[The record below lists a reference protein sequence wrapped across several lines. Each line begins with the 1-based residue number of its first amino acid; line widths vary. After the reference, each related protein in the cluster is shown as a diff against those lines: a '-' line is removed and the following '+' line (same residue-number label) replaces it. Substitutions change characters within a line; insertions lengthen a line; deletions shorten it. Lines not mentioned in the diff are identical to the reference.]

1 MLPFILLLIS
11 HLLGDVIFNSY
22 RLAVI
27 KRTPGL
33 KNQVIGVGI
42 HTLIHTVAA
51 GLLLRL
57 GGYNWLL
64 GAVLVLIQH
73 FLIDYIRVVT
83 EMKLFEPR
91 KVYVKRSEFVDWITG
106 KSDNLEK
113 MNPKSLR
120 PWFII
125 NFSDQGSHVICLVII
140 SVLVV

>member
-1 MLPFILLLIS
+1 MQFILLLIA
-11 HLLGDVIFNSY
+11 HILGDVIFNSY

-27 KRTPGL
+27 KRTQGL

-42 HTLIHTVAA
+42 HTLIHTVVA

-73 FLIDYIRVVT
+73 FIIDYIRAIT
-83 EMKLFEPR
+83 EMKLFEPG
-91 KVYVKRSEFVDWITG
+91 KVYVKRSEFVEWITG

-113 MNPKSLR
+113 MNLKNLR
-120 PWFII
+120 PWFLI
-125 NFSDQGSHVICLVII
+125 NFSDQGSHVICLLII
-140 SVLVV
+140 SILVV